1 MAYIVTGHKGVAHI
15 TSDDVSAFQQCIAG
29 TGDYVLVGS
38 TADFSA
44 TVQSNNIIE
53 LSKAELLIQGV
64 HCRIEDGD
72 VVSVEPN
79 RPEISRNDYII
90 GRYTNNAGVENFEI
104 CMKTGSKDSF
114 PQLEQSD
121 IRNGGLVREVA
132 LFSVVLSGAQVSSIR
147 RVIPPL
153 YSIYQVKEDLRN
165 LTTRVANINGQVERQ
180 ASDLVRTNN
189 DVQNLSQQL
198 TSVRTN
204 FQSQL
209 DTIPRIKC
217 GNVIV
222 SNPVYEV
229 GMKRWIKS
237 TWVSFNLNH
246 LQSFVCGAIG
256 EEKWDDIAIVNCG
269 AINNVGKDGET
280 NAYRALIR
288 VSTKNDRPVTVNW
301 IAIGD

>member
-1 MAYIVTGHKGVAHI
+1 MSYIVTGHKGVAHI

-79 RPEISRNDYII
+79 RPEITRNDYII

-104 CMKTGSKDSF
+104 CMKTGSEDSF

-180 ASDLVRTNN
+180 ASDLVRTNDN
-189 DVQNLSQQL
+189 VRNLSHQL

-222 SNPVYEV
+222 SNLVYEGV
-229 GMKRWIKS
+229 RWVTE
-237 TWVSFNLNH
+237 TWVFFNLNH
-246 LQSFVCGAIG
+246 LQSFVCTAIG
-256 EEKWDDIAIVNCG
+256 EENWDDTAIVNCG
-269 AINNVGKDGET
+269 AIYNIGKNGGET
-280 NAYRALIR
+280 NAYQALIR
-288 VSTKNDRPVTVNW
+288 VLTKNDRPVNVNW